1 MGDAGTAIV
10 ALMRQLVIAQERQN
24 QLMEQMIQSNV
35 NAQKQRA
42 NELQQW
48 KDANPKLA
56 RACRRAAESLSR
68 VQAQFLESITEEVEA
83 NEEDLLDGEF
93 VLSEF
98 VDRFGPRLAHLNGVL
113 QVLAQLGTGVPSQG

>member
-24 QLMEQMIQSNV
+24 QLMEQMIQNNV

-68 VQAQFLESITEEVEA
+68 VQAQFLESITDEVEA